1 MTDGSVFEDAH
12 YLIKCHTCMQTV
24 EKMTVT
30 KRLHLESVQAPGIVL
45 VFFQEFWPQ
54 QDAPCHMLNPTGAT
68 PRRLGTQ
75 AKMMAMRTRSSRRDL
90 NKSGFARSKD
100 PMKDINL
107 DDG

>member
-1 MTDGSVFEDAH
+1 
-12 YLIKCHTCMQTV
+12 MQIV

-30 KRLHLESVQAPGIVL
+30 KRLHFESVHNVPGIVL

-68 PRRLGTQ
+68 PRQLGTQ